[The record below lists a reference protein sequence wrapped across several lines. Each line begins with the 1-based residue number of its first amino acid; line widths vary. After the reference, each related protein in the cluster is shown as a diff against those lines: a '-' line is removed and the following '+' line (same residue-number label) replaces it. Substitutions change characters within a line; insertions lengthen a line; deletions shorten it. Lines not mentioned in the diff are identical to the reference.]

1 MMIKERFFCAK
12 ELSRLWHSSM
22 TNDRICQQLGC
33 SSSQLY
39 ILARRLKLAPRGHVK
54 VEDGER
60 GPGDPSEEL
69 IRHRAA
75 KIQASWTPEV
85 AARRLVGGAAARPK
99 MKHYVFDG
107 RHVAFAEAG
116 LP

>member
-12 ELSRLWHSSM
+12 ELTRLWHSSM
-22 TNDRICQQLGC
+22 TNERICQQLGC
-33 SSSQLY
+33 SNSQLY
-39 ILARRLKLAPRGHVK
+39 ILARRLKLPARGHVK

-60 GPGDPSEEL
+60 GPGDPDEET

-75 KIQASWTPEV
+75 KIMASWSPEV
-85 AARRLVGGAAARPK
+85 AERRRVGKSPK
-99 MKHYVFDG
+99 PMMKNYAFDG
-107 RHVAFAEAG
+107 RHTTFAECG

>member
-12 ELSRLWHSSM
+12 ELSRLWHSPL
-22 TNDRICQQLGC
+22 TNERICQQLGC
-33 SSSQLY
+33 SNSQLY
-39 ILARRLKLAPRGHVK
+39 ILARRLKLPPRGHVK

-60 GPGDPSEEL
+60 GPGDPDEET

-75 KIQASWTPEV
+75 KIMASWSPEV
-85 AARRLVGGAAARPK
+85 AERRRVGKSPK
-99 MKHYVFDG
+99 PMMKNYAFDG

>member
-1 MMIKERFFCAK
+1 MMIKERYFDAR
-12 ELSRLWHSSM
+12 EVTRLWHSPM
-22 TNDRICQQLGC
+22 TNDRICQKLGC

-39 ILARRLKLAPRGHVK
+39 ILARRLKLPNRGQVK

-60 GPGDPSEEL
+60 APGDPDEEL

-85 AARRLVGGAAARPK
+85 AERRRVGKNMRPK
-99 MKHYVFDG
+99 MKNYVFDG
-107 RHVAFAEAG
+107 RSVAFAECG

>member
-1 MMIKERFFCAK
+1 MMIRERYFDAR
-12 ELSRLWHSSM
+12 EVTRLWHSPM
-22 TNDRICQQLGC
+22 TNDRICMELGC
-33 SSSQLY
+33 SNSQLY
-39 ILARRLKLAPRGHVK
+39 ILARRLKLPARGHVK

-60 GPGDPSEEL
+60 GPGDPTEEM

-85 AARRLVGGAAARPK
+85 AERRLVGKNMRPK
-99 MKHYVFDG
+99 MRNYAFDG
-107 RHVAFAEAG
+107 RHVAFAECG